1 MEDLGGN
8 IENAAR
14 NNDLNKI
21 QLVIYDFDGVMTN
34 NKLLIDQN
42 GNEFVQV
49 SRADGLGVSEIKKL
63 GIDQIIISSE
73 KNAVV
78 SSRARKLGIECIQGT
93 DDKKFSLINYLAA
106 KDLNL
111 ANVAFL
117 GNDINDLEVMEIVG
131 ISLCPKDAHTKIK
144 KIAKII
150 LKTKGGE
157 GVIRELLELILNN
170 FGNQNKI

>member
-1 MEDLGGN
+1 MTYLGGK
-8 IENAAR
+8 IENPLR
-14 NNDLNKI
+14 NTDFIKI
-21 QLVIYDFDGVMTN
+21 QLIAYDFDGVMTN
-34 NKLLIDQN
+34 NKLLVDQN

-78 SSRARKLGIECIQGT
+78 SARAKKLGIKCLQGI
-93 DDKKFSLINYLAA
+93 DDKKLALTKYLAT

-111 ANVAFL
+111 ANIAFL

-131 ISLCPKDAHTKIK
+131 ISLCPKDAHIIIK
-144 KIAKII
+144 EIAQIT
-150 LKTKGGE
+150 LKSKGGE
-157 GVIRELLELILNN
+157 GVIRELFDLISNN
-170 FGNQNKI
+170 FIN

>member
-1 MEDLGGN
+1 MEDLGRN
-8 IENAAR
+8 IGTSVR
-14 NNDLNKI
+14 NNDLKKI

-34 NKLLIDQN
+34 NKLLVDQN

-49 SRADGLGVSEIKKL
+49 SRADGLAVSEINKL

-78 SSRARKLGIECIQGT
+78 STRAKKLGIECIQGI
-93 DDKKFSLINYLAA
+93 DDKKFALINYLAA

-117 GNDINDLEVMEIVG
+117 GNDINDLEVMKIVG

-157 GVIRELLELILNN
+157 GVIRELLDLMFNN
-170 FGNQNKI
+170 FRN